1 MDMTTLIW
9 GLVVVGA
16 GAFICVYGLILFKF
30 ALAAMGFGLGFVS
43 AWWVL
48 DSQSD
53 TTRLL
58 ISLAIGGI
66 AAVVL
71 FSLARFG
78 VYVAG
83 AILGVILSLVI
94 GGLFEIF
101 GPTLSAPVMWI
112 LAIAGIA
119 GGGIIGPRIGQMI
132 VLLATSGAGAFL
144 VVDGLRIWFDSN
156 IEGETADAG
165 RLLGNSFAM
174 VVFVV
179 IFAIS
184 GLSQFN
190 SRGLMRRVLR

>member
-1 MDMTTLIW
+1 MDITAFIW

-30 ALAAMGFGLGFVS
+30 ALAAMGFGLGFVG
-43 AWWVL
+43 AWWIL

-53 TTRLL
+53 TTRML
-58 ISLAIGGI
+58 ISLAVGGI
-66 AAVVL
+66 GAVVL

-83 AILGVILSLVI
+83 AILGIVLALVV

-101 GPTLSAPVMWI
+101 GPRLSDPVMWI
-112 LAIAGIA
+112 LAVAGVA
-119 GGGIIGPRIGQMI
+119 GGGIIGPRIGQLI

-144 VVDGLRIWFDSN
+144 VVDGLRIWFDAN
-156 IEGETADAG
+156 IEGDTAHPD

-174 VVFVV
+174 VIFVV

-184 GLSQFN
+184 ALSQYN
-190 SRGLMRRVLR
+190 SRGLMQRVLR